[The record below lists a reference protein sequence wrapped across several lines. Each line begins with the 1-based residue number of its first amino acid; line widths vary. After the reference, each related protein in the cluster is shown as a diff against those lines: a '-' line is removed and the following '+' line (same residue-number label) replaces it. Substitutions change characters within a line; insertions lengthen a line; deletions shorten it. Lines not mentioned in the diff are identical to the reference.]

1 MDEWRMASHSLDA
14 HYLSEI
20 KIIGKLEKLTETSQA
35 TKRDRTHLEIY
46 NDYTTIL
53 AQKKTPTVCCFLPV
67 IIF

>member
-35 TKRDRTHLEIY
+35 TKRERQNSFGDL
-46 NDYTTIL
+46 
-53 AQKKTPTVCCFLPV
+53 
-67 IIF
+67 